1 MFEKESDF
9 YMKDSNG
16 DFILDANGNRRF
28 VAIPEDKK
36 IAEGTG
42 VWYGDYIY
50 EDINKDGVI
59 DEQDRTYLGN
69 PEPKFTLGFNN
80 SITWKGFDFNLF
92 LTASVGNDAYNYLRQ
107 EQSDPTNRWSNLSF
121 IQDFARVGLID
132 PEGERTLENMQVLNP
147 GASTFRIDQSSAN
160 QNTRTSNVFVE
171 DASYLRI
178 KNISVGY
185 SLPRRLIGKIGIET
199 LRVYCNIQNLYTFT
213 KYKGYD
219 PEIGAYNQNVL
230 LRGVDYA
237 RYPSQR
243 IFTFGLNIA
252 L

>member
-1 MFEKESDF
+1 
-9 YMKDSNG
+9 
-16 DFILDANGNRRF
+16 
-28 VAIPEDKK
+28 
-36 IAEGTG
+36 
-42 VWYGDYIY
+42 
-50 EDINKDGVI
+50 
-59 DEQDRTYLGN
+59 
-69 PEPKFTLGFNN
+69 
-80 SITWKGFDFNLF
+80 
-92 LTASVGNDAYNYLRQ
+92 
-107 EQSDPTNRWSNLSF
+107 
-121 IQDFARVGLID
+121 
-132 PEGERTLENMQVLNP
+132 MQVLNP

>member
-1 MFEKESDF
+1 M
-9 YMKDSNG
+9 
-16 DFILDANGNRRF
+16 
-28 VAIPEDKK
+28 
-36 IAEGTG
+36 
-42 VWYGDYIY
+42 
-50 EDINKDGVI
+50 
-59 DEQDRTYLGN
+59 
-69 PEPKFTLGFNN
+69 
-80 SITWKGFDFNLF
+80 
-92 LTASVGNDAYNYLRQ
+92 GNDAYNYLRQ

-199 LRVYCNIQNLYTFT
+199 LRVYCNIQNLHTFT